1 VPLTLKNPQV
11 EALAVE
17 VAELAGESKTEA
29 VRKGPPQNASSVYG
43 WREVA
48 LSGGIWGDSS
58 RPTYGLQSLPM
69 FLAAKSPKKRLKI
82 TSVLDPAEFEASP
95 RFLRVIGVIL
105 REPGWEILR
114 DRMESAEGTA
124 INAATPA
131 GNASGVYQVEL
142 EETPCRFLDAFTL
155 ELGVQVI
162 PFTESHWRLA
172 AEAFLRYGKGRHP
185 AALNFGDCIVY
196 ATARSTRMPLLFKGR
211 DFELTDVAR

>member
-1 VPLTLKNPQV
+1 MKLL
-11 EALAVE
+11 L
-17 VAELAGESKTEA
+17 
-29 VRKGPPQNASSVYG
+29 
-43 WREVA
+43 
-48 LSGGIWGDSS
+48 DSS
-58 RPTYGLQSLPM
+58 
-69 FLAAKSPKKRLKI
+69 A
-82 TSVLDPAEFEASP
+82 
-95 RFLRVIGVIL
+95 VIGVIL

-124 INAATPA
+124 INAATL
-131 GNASGVYQVEL
+131 L
-142 EETPCRFLDAFTL
+142 ETHLVLTSRTGRDALPLLDAFTL